1 MQGLQTGSKV
11 FIYKQ
16 QNKRCSFSYIKQMHI
31 ATPRR
36 WGYLCSSTT
45 ASITLYIKCSS
56 VTEASLNASRHL
68 IAAGFIST
76 NLKSNDDEIS
86 TLEGYKITLER
97 YFVCGGVVL
106 TIMEWKHIS
115 KIEITFKNSLHNKKI
130 VCKIFFFKHNPH
142 LLYWPLAPFWESIP
156 LPRKKKGVEKTK
168 LTLFLPPTPF

>member
-1 MQGLQTGSKV
+1 MFQHYCHKS
-11 FIYKQ
+11 
-16 QNKRCSFSYIKQMHI
+16 
-31 ATPRR
+31 
-36 WGYLCSSTT
+36 LCILSGVE
-45 ASITLYIKCSS
+45 AIFVPALLPQITLYIKCSS

-130 VCKIFFFKHNPH
+130 VCKIFFFNTIPTYFTD
-142 LLYWPLAPFWESIP
+142 LLHHFGSQFPSPAIKSV
-156 LPRKKKGVEKTK
+156 RKNKIK
-168 LTLFLPPTPF
+168 LFFPPTPL